1 MGKKENS
8 QINNNKN
15 KHKSKKDKNL
25 DKIFKEIIALL
36 IWIPILA
43 MNFFDFNIYK
53 WIFFDKLIYE
63 YFIKLEILIL
73 IIFVILLSLIFKRK
87 ISISYIIWNVFY
99 LLLYPIILVV
109 KIFIYIYRFFKLYKR
124 FILNMLKLRYQ
135 IILFLIDIT
144 FIILIFSLSN
154 KNLIILCLVILP
166 IFLICHLIYL
176 YKLIINPL
184 NIFDSIFSYLAK
196 LSDSYK
202 KKIIDEGY
210 FQKLKKVK
218 TNDEK
223 EKLKK
228 ELYKNIKLF
237 GKMII
242 FVKDAIIEI
251 YCRKY
256 LIKNFIFI
264 FTITLTVLAFS
275 VEYYGLTKI
284 NSNNFI
290 GLNTQNFFNHLYFSF
305 TVLSTIDSG
314 QISPNSIISKII
326 VMSQFFIG
334 IFLFYIFIISFTHIA
349 PESSSRRKANYLNII
364 KNKIKT
370 LNEIANKELNTNFA
384 KIFYEEKEPKR
395 KDTKRI

>member
-1 MGKKENS
+1 MVEKENS
-8 QINNNKN
+8 KINNKKN
-15 KHKSKKDKNL
+15 EYKSKKGKNL
-25 DKIFKEIIALL
+25 DKTLKEIIALL

-43 MNFFDFNIYK
+43 MNFFNFNIYK
-53 WIFFDKLIYE
+53 WIFWDQLIYE
-63 YFIKLEILIL
+63 YLLEFKIVILIL
-73 IIFVILLSLIFKRK
+73 FVILLSLIFKRK
-87 ISISYIIWNVFY
+87 IIISYIVWNILY
-99 LLLYPIILVV
+99 LLLYPIILTA
-109 KIFIYIYRFFKLYKR
+109 KIFIYIYRFFKLYNR
-124 FILNMLKLRYQ
+124 FISNMLKLRYQ
-135 IILFLIDIT
+135 IILFIVDT
-144 FIILIFSLSN
+144 FFIVLIFSLSN
-154 KNLIILCLVILP
+154 KNIIILCLVILP
-166 IFLICHLIYL
+166 IFLICHFIYL

-184 NIFDSIFSYLAK
+184 IIFDSIFSYLAK

-202 KKIIDEGY
+202 RRVIDEGY
-210 FQKLKKVK
+210 FQKLEKIK

-228 ELYKNIKLF
+228 ELYKSIKSF
-237 GKMII
+237 GKLII
-242 FVKDAIIEI
+242 FVKDAIIKV

-264 FTITLTVLAFS
+264 FIFTIAITILVFS

-290 GLNTQNFFNHLYFSF
+290 GLNTQNYFNHLYFSF

-314 QISPNSIISKII
+314 QTSPNSIISKII

-349 PESSSRRKANYLNII
+349 PESLGRRKTNYLDKI

-384 KIFYEEKEPKR
+384 EIFYEEKEP
-395 KDTKRI
+395 TM